1 METETLRCSV
11 SYIAEQLKFSHDEDY
26 AEQFR
31 QSSIDLI
38 NKYPDAIPKIEI
50 IIEAFYD
57 TIDYDNKD
65 KIIFSL
71 QEKIKKL
78 ELEVKELKME
88 NKQLREDNKQI
99 KENNKQL
106 NKKIDILMRNHY
118 YIILSEAI
126 KTIQYYII
134 QTTTG
139 YDNTKMETINL
150 NLDEFIKNKD
160 NEQYAHEIE
169 KLIEKFEMNKYKN
182 AISKIIN
189 KRNDLS
195 HPNPIELDELEMA
208 CDDMKKLYP
217 GIEAIYTHYNEVYE
231 YFH

>member
-1 METETLRCSV
+1 ML
-11 SYIAEQLKFSHDEDY
+11 
-26 AEQFR
+26 
-31 QSSIDLI
+31 
-38 NKYPDAIPKIEI
+38 EI
-50 IIEAFYD
+50 IDITDKDIEFD
-57 TIDYDNKD
+57 DNIFDNKG

-99 KENNKQL
+99 KEDNKQL

-150 NLDEFIKNKD
+150 NLDEFLKNKD
-160 NEQYAHEIE
+160 NEQYTSEIE
-169 KLIEKFEMNKYKN
+169 KLIEKFEMNKYKT

-208 CDDMKKLYP
+208 CDDMKKIYP
-217 GIEAIYTHYNEVYE
+217 GIEAIYTHYIEVYD
-231 YFH
+231 YFK